1 MNVIQFAISE
11 PEPALIFPQ
20 TTTHIMRTDIRN
32 KELSWLS
39 FNERLLQE
47 AEDLTVPLLERIKFL
62 GIFSNN
68 LDEFFRVRVAT
79 LKRIEK
85 LGKKAVTIMGNAPQD
100 VLHEIHKN
108 VLSMQARFEHIYQN
122 IQHELAQHHIY
133 IINEKELDVQQA
145 EFVRNFFRFF

>member
-1 MNVIQFAISE
+1 
-11 PEPALIFPQ
+11 
-20 TTTHIMRTDIRN
+20 MRTDIRN

-100 VLHEIHKN
+100 VLHEIHKS

-133 IINEKELDVQQA
+133 IINEKELDVQ
-145 EFVRNFFRFF
+145 